1 MEEQREL
8 ETHKIQRKMR
18 KVSKIRMFGMMMVAG
33 LMMASCGNQT
43 QETTENQQQWEEQK
57 QAPESQIEQAQQP
70 QVKRVAYVPA
80 ANTPDFVNA
89 AERSVDAVVHI
100 MTKVVRQSNTY
111 DDFFGALLGQI
122 YGYPGQTRSNTM
134 VAYGS
139 GVVLTPD
146 GYIVTNNHVVEG
158 ADEVEVTF
166 NNKVKKTATIIG
178 TDPTTDLALI
188 KVEADDLDYLS
199 FGDSDQVRIGE
210 WVLAV
215 GNPFNLTSTVTAGI
229 VSAKARNLSILGEGT
244 SVESFIQTDAA
255 VNPGNSG
262 GALVNTRGEL
272 VGINAAIASHTGSYE
287 GYSFAIPSN
296 IVRKVVDDLLLYGT
310 AQRGYLG
317 VQIAELTQEL
327 AEKEGLE
334 NIEGV
339 YVAEVTEGGAAKLA
353 GMKAGDVI
361 TTINGKKVNSTTQ
374 LKEAVG
380 QYRPGDKLDVE
391 VNRKGTHHH
400 YELTLLN
407 EAGNVNLVKSGDSFY
422 NSEFGLMLQPI
433 NQNDMSRLNINNG
446 LKIVEIRQG
455 RFMNSGV
462 PVDFVIT
469 KVNGYAVN
477 SKSDLESALKS
488 GRSRRTSIEGVFP
501 NGMIGSFYY

>member
-1 MEEQREL
+1 
-8 ETHKIQRKMR
+8 MR
-18 KVSKIRMFGMMMVAG
+18 KLSMTWMLAG
-33 LMMASCGNQT
+33 LLMAVSCGHST
-43 QETTENQQQWEEQK
+43 QQNETTQTEQE
-57 QAPESQIEQAQQP
+57 PVSQIEQVQQP
-70 QVKRVAYVPA
+70 TVQRA
-80 ANTPDFVNA
+80 AFLPTQNTPDFVDA
-89 AERSVDAVVHI
+89 AENSVNAVVHI

-111 DDFFGALLGQI
+111 NDFFGALLGQL
-122 YGYPGQTRSNTM
+122 YGYPGQTRNNTM

-166 NNKVKKTATIIG
+166 NNKVKRTAIVVG

-188 KVEADDLDYLS
+188 KVEASDLDYLV

-215 GNPFNLTSTVTAGI
+215 GNPFKLTSTVTAGI

-262 GALVNTRGEL
+262 GALVNTKGEL

-310 AQRGYLG
+310 TQRGYLG

-334 NIEGV
+334 NIDGV
-339 YVAEVTEGGAAKLA
+339 YVAGVTDGGAAKHA
-353 GMKAGDVI
+353 GLKAGDVI
-361 TTINGKKVNSTTQ
+361 TTINGKAVNSTTQ
-374 LKEAVG
+374 LRESVG
-380 QYRPGDKLDVE
+380 QYRPGDKIDVE
-391 VNRKGTHHH
+391 VNRHGRHHH

-407 EAGNVNLVKSGDSFY
+407 EAGNVDVVRNGDSFY
-422 NSEFGLMLQPI
+422 NAEFGLMLQPV
-433 NQNDMSRLNINNG
+433 NQNEKSRLNIKNG

-462 PVDFVIT
+462 PVEFVIT
-469 KVNGYAVN
+469 KVNGTAVSN
-477 SKSDLESALKS
+477 KADLENALKNN
-488 GRSRRTSIEGVFP
+488 RSRRTTIEGVYP
-501 NGMIGSFYY
+501 NGMMGSFFY

>member
-1 MEEQREL
+1 
-8 ETHKIQRKMR
+8 MR
-18 KVSKIRMFGMMMVAG
+18 KVSLMLMLAG
-33 LMMASCGNQT
+33 LLMATSCDALINKAKENENQT
-43 QETTENQQQWEEQK
+43 EQEQLRSEATSQVEQVQPRVQRTAFVPTE
-57 QAPESQIEQAQQP
+57 
-70 QVKRVAYVPA
+70 
-80 ANTPDFVNA
+80 NTPDFVDA
-89 AERSVDAVVHI
+89 AENSVDAVVHI
-100 MTKVVRQSNTY
+100 MTKVVKQSNTY
-111 DDFFGALLGQI
+111 EDFFGALLGQL
-122 YGYPGQTRSNTM
+122 YGYPGQTRNNTM

-188 KVEADDLDYLS
+188 KVEASDLPFLT
-199 FGDSDQVRIGE
+199 FGDSDNVRIGE

-262 GALVNTRGEL
+262 GALVNTKGEL
-272 VGINAAIASHTGSYE
+272 IGINAAIASHTGSYE

-339 YVAEVTEGGAAKLA
+339 YVGEVTEGGAAKLA
-353 GMKAGDVI
+353 GLKDGDVI
-361 TTINGKKVNSTTQ
+361 TAINGKKVNSTTQ
-374 LKEAVG
+374 LKENIG
-380 QYRPGDKLDVE
+380 QYRPGDKVDVE
-391 VNRKGTHHH
+391 VNRQGHHHH

-407 EAGNVNLVKSGDSFY
+407 EAGNVNLVKNGEAFY
-422 NSEFGLMLQPI
+422 NSEFGLMLQPV
-433 NQNDMSRLNINNG
+433 NQNEMSRLNIKNG

-477 SKSDLESALKS
+477 NKSELENALKNT
-488 GRSRRTSIEGVFP
+488 RSRRTTIEGVFP
-501 NGMIGSFYY
+501 NGMTGSFYY

>member
-1 MEEQREL
+1 ML
-8 ETHKIQRKMR
+8 
-18 KVSKIRMFGMMMVAG
+18 AG
-33 LMMASCGNQT
+33 LLMATSCDALINKAKENENQT
-43 QETTENQQQWEEQK
+43 EQEQLQSEATSQVEQVQPRVQRTAFVPTE
-57 QAPESQIEQAQQP
+57 
-70 QVKRVAYVPA
+70 
-80 ANTPDFVNA
+80 NTPDFVDA
-89 AERSVDAVVHI
+89 AENSVDAVVHI
-100 MTKVVRQSNTY
+100 MTKVVKQSNTY
-111 DDFFGALLGQI
+111 EDFFGALLGQL
-122 YGYPGQTRSNTM
+122 YGYPGQTRNNTM

-166 NNKVKKTATIIG
+166 NNKVKKTASIIG

-188 KVEADDLDYLS
+188 KVEASDLPFLT
-199 FGDSDQVRIGE
+199 FGDSDNVRIGE

-262 GALVNTRGEL
+262 GALVNTKGEL
-272 VGINAAIASHTGSYE
+272 IGINAAIASHTGSYE

-339 YVAEVTEGGAAKLA
+339 YVGEVTEGGAAKLA
-353 GMKAGDVI
+353 GLKDGDVI
-361 TTINGKKVNSTTQ
+361 TAINGKKVNSTTQ
-374 LKEAVG
+374 LKENIG
-380 QYRPGDKLDVE
+380 QYRPGDKVDVE
-391 VNRKGTHHH
+391 VNRQGHHHH

-407 EAGNVNLVKSGDSFY
+407 EAGNVNLVKNGEAFY
-422 NSEFGLMLQPI
+422 NSEFGLMLQPV
-433 NQNDMSRLNINNG
+433 NQNEMSRLNIKNG

-477 SKSDLESALKS
+477 NKSELENALKNT
-488 GRSRRTSIEGVFP
+488 RSRRTTIEGVFP
-501 NGMIGSFYY
+501 NGMTGSFYY

>member
-1 MEEQREL
+1 M
-8 ETHKIQRKMR
+8 K
-18 KVSKIRMFGMMMVAG
+18 KVSLI
-33 LMMASCGNQT
+33 LMLAAMLMATSCGNLIQKK
-43 QETTENQQQWEEQK
+43 EAKEAKEAENLTEVE
-57 QAPESQIEQAQQP
+57 QQP
-70 QVKRVAYVPA
+70 VTEVEQVQQPKVQRA
-80 ANTPDFVNA
+80 AFIPTENTPDFVDA
-89 AERSVDAVVHI
+89 AEHSVDAVVHI
-100 MTKVVRQSNTY
+100 MTKVVKQSNTY
-111 DDFFGALLGQI
+111 EDFFGALLGQL
-122 YGYPGQTRSNTM
+122 YGYPGQSRSNTM

-188 KVEADDLDYLS
+188 KVDATDLHYLT
-199 FGDSDQVRIGE
+199 FGDSDNVRIGE

-215 GNPFNLTSTVTAGI
+215 GNPFKLTSTVTAGI

-262 GALVNTRGEL
+262 GALVNTKGEL

-296 IVRKVVDDLLLYGT
+296 IVRKVVDDLLLYGET
-310 AQRGYLG
+310 QRGYLG

-327 AEKEGLE
+327 ADKEGLE

-339 YVAEVTEGGAAKLA
+339 YVAEVTDGGAAKLA
-353 GMKAGDVI
+353 GLKSGDVI
-361 TTINGKKVNSTTQ
+361 TSINGKKVNSTTQ
-374 LKEAVG
+374 LKESVG
-380 QYRPGDKLDVE
+380 QYRPGDKIDVE
-391 VNRKGTHHH
+391 VNRGGHHHH
-400 YELTLLN
+400 YDLTLLN
-407 EAGNVNLVKSGDSFY
+407 EAGNVDVVKKGDSFY
-422 NSEFGLMLQPI
+422 NSEFGLMLQPVD
-433 NQNDMSRLNINNG
+433 QNDMSRLNIRNG

-469 KVNGYAVN
+469 KVNGVAVN
-477 SKSDLESALKS
+477 DKSDLENALKNK
-488 GRSRRTSIEGVFP
+488 RSRRTTIEGVYP
-501 NGMIGSFYY
+501 NGMNATFYY

>member
-1 MEEQREL
+1 
-8 ETHKIQRKMR
+8 
-18 KVSKIRMFGMMMVAG
+18 
-33 LMMASCGNQT
+33 
-43 QETTENQQQWEEQK
+43 
-57 QAPESQIEQAQQP
+57 
-70 QVKRVAYVPA
+70 
-80 ANTPDFVNA
+80 
-89 AERSVDAVVHI
+89 
-100 MTKVVRQSNTY
+100 
-111 DDFFGALLGQI
+111 
-122 YGYPGQTRSNTM
+122 
-134 VAYGS
+134 
-139 GVVLTPD
+139 
-146 GYIVTNNHVVEG
+146 VVEG

-188 KVEADDLDYLS
+188 KVDASDLQYLT
-199 FGDSDQVRIGE
+199 FGDSDNVRIGE

-244 SVESFIQTDAA
+244 EVESFIQTDAA

-262 GALVNTRGEL
+262 GALVNTKGEL

-296 IVRKVVDDLLLYGT
+296 IVRKVVDDLLLYGET
-310 AQRGYLG
+310 QRGYLG
-317 VQIAELTQEL
+317 IRYAELTEEL

-339 YVAEVTEGGAAKLA
+339 YVADVIDGGAAKLA
-353 GMKAGDVI
+353 GMRNGDVI
-361 TTINGKKVNSTTQ
+361 TAINGKKVNTGTQ
-374 LKEAVG
+374 MIESIR

-391 VNRKGTHHH
+391 VNRGGSHQH

-407 EAGNVNLVKSGDSFY
+407 EAGNVDVVKKGDSFY

-433 NQNDMSRLNINNG
+433 NQNDMSRLGIRNG

-469 KVNGYAVN
+469 KVNGFDVN
-477 SKSDLESALKS
+477 SKTELENALKNK
-488 GRSRRTSIEGVFP
+488 RSRRTTIEGVYP
-501 NGMIGSFYY
+501 NGMMGTFYY

>member
-1 MEEQREL
+1 ML
-8 ETHKIQRKMR
+8 
-18 KVSKIRMFGMMMVAG
+18 AG
-33 LMMASCGNQT
+33 LLMATSCDALINKAKENENQT
-43 QETTENQQQWEEQK
+43 EQEQLQSEATSQVEQVQPHVQRTAFVPTE
-57 QAPESQIEQAQQP
+57 
-70 QVKRVAYVPA
+70 
-80 ANTPDFVNA
+80 NTPDFVDA
-89 AERSVDAVVHI
+89 AENSVDAVVHI
-100 MTKVVRQSNTY
+100 MTKVVKQSNTY
-111 DDFFGALLGQI
+111 EDFFGALLGQL
-122 YGYPGQTRSNTM
+122 YGYPGQTRNNTM

-166 NNKVKKTATIIG
+166 NNKVKKTASIIG

-188 KVEADDLDYLS
+188 KVEASDLPFLT
-199 FGDSDQVRIGE
+199 FGDSDNVRIGE

-262 GALVNTRGEL
+262 GALVNTKGEL
-272 VGINAAIASHTGSYE
+272 IGINAAIASHTGSYE

-339 YVAEVTEGGAAKLA
+339 YVGEVTEGGAAKLA
-353 GMKAGDVI
+353 GLKDGDVI
-361 TTINGKKVNSTTQ
+361 TAINGKKVNSTTQ
-374 LKEAVG
+374 LKENIG
-380 QYRPGDKLDVE
+380 QYRPGDKVDVE
-391 VNRKGTHHH
+391 VNRQGHHHH

-407 EAGNVNLVKSGDSFY
+407 EAGNVNLVKNGEAFY
-422 NSEFGLMLQPI
+422 NSEFGLMLQPV
-433 NQNDMSRLNINNG
+433 NQNEMSRLNIKNG

-455 RFMNSGV
+455 RFMGSGV

-469 KVNGYAVN
+469 KVNGYAVG
-477 SKSDLESALKS
+477 SQTDLENALKS
-488 GRSRRTSIEGVFP
+488 NRNRRTTIEGIYP
-501 NGMIGSFYY
+501 NGMMGSFFY

>member
-1 MEEQREL
+1 MTWML
-8 ETHKIQRKMR
+8 
-18 KVSKIRMFGMMMVAG
+18 AG
-33 LMMASCGNQT
+33 LLMAASCGNSTQQKEQT
-43 QETTENQQQWEEQK
+43 PTEQEPVSQVEQV
-57 QAPESQIEQAQQP
+57 QQP
-70 QVKRVAYVPA
+70 TVQRVAFLPTES
-80 ANTPDFVNA
+80 TPDFVDA
-89 AERSVDAVVHI
+89 AENSVNAVVHI
-100 MTKVVRQSNTY
+100 MTKVVRQSTTY
-111 DDFFGALLGQI
+111 NDFFGALLGQL
-122 YGYPGQTRSNTM
+122 YGYPGQTRNNTM

-146 GYIVTNNHVVEG
+146 GYIVTNNHVVDG

-166 NNKVKKTATIIG
+166 NNKVKRTATIIG

-188 KVEADDLDYLS
+188 KVDASDLEYLTFGNSDD
-199 FGDSDQVRIGE
+199 VRIGE

-262 GALVNTRGEL
+262 GALVNTKGEL

-327 AEKEGLE
+327 AQKEGLE

-339 YVAEVTEGGAAKLA
+339 YVAEITNGGAAELA
-353 GMKAGDVI
+353 GLKAGDVI
-361 TTINGKKVNSTTQ
+361 TTINGKAVNSTTQ
-374 LKEAVG
+374 LRESVG
-380 QYRPGDKLDVE
+380 QYRPGDKVDVE
-391 VNRKGTHHH
+391 VNRNGKHQH
-400 YELTLLN
+400 YNLTLLN
-407 EAGNVNLVKSGDSFY
+407 EAGNVNVVKKGESFF
-422 NSEFGLMLQPI
+422 NSELGLMLQPV
-433 NQNDMSRLNINNG
+433 NQNDMSRLGVENG
-446 LKIVEIRQG
+446 LKIVQIRQG

-477 SKSDLESALKS
+477 DKNGLESALQNK
-488 GRSRRTSIEGVFP
+488 RSRRTTIEGVYP
-501 NGMIGSFYY
+501 NGMMGSFFY

>member
-1 MEEQREL
+1 
-8 ETHKIQRKMR
+8 MR
-18 KVSKIRMFGMMMVAG
+18 KVS
-33 LMMASCGNQT
+33 LMLMLAAMLTAKSCGNLT
-43 QETTENQQQWEEQK
+43 QQKNQEQPENQQEEQ
-57 QAPESQIEQAQQP
+57 PVSQVEQAQQP
-70 QVKRVAYVPA
+70 QVQRTAFLPSR
-80 ANTPDFVNA
+80 NTPDFVDA
-89 AERSVDAVVHI
+89 AENSVNAVVHI

-111 DDFFGALLGQI
+111 DDFFGALLGQL
-122 YGYPGQTRSNTM
+122 YGYPGQTRNNTQ

-166 NNKVKKTATIIG
+166 NNKVKKIATIIG

-188 KVEADDLDYLS
+188 KVEASDLDYLI
-199 FGDSDQVRIGE
+199 FGDSDNVRIGE

-229 VSAKARNLSILGEGT
+229 VSAKARDLSILGEGT

-262 GALVNTRGEL
+262 GALVNTKGEL

-296 IVRKVVDDLLLYGT
+296 IVRKVVDDLLLYGQT
-310 AQRGYLG
+310 QRGYLG
-317 VQIAELTQEL
+317 VQIAELTSDL
-327 AEKEGLE
+327 AEKLGLDDV
-334 NIEGV
+334 EGV
-339 YVAEVTEGGAAKLA
+339 YVAEVTDGGAAKMA
-353 GMKAGDVI
+353 GMKDGDVI
-361 TTINGKKVNSTTQ
+361 THIGEKKVNTKTQ
-374 LKEAVG
+374 LTEAVR
-380 QYRPGDKLDVE
+380 QYRPGDQVDVE
-391 VNRKGTHHH
+391 VNRHGSHHT
-400 YELTLLN
+400 YTLTLLN
-407 EAGNVNLVKSGDSFY
+407 EAGNVNVMKKGDNFY
-422 NSEFGLMLQPI
+422 NAEFGLMLRPI
-433 NQNDMSRLNINNG
+433 DQNDMNRLNIRNG
-446 LKIVEIRQG
+446 LKIVEIREG

-477 SKSDLESALKS
+477 DKTELENALKS
-488 GRSRRTSIEGVFP
+488 SRNRRTTIEGVYP
-501 NGMIGSFYY
+501 NGMMGSFYY

>member
-1 MEEQREL
+1 
-8 ETHKIQRKMR
+8 MR
-18 KVSKIRMFGMMMVAG
+18 KVSLMMMLAG
-33 LMMASCGNQT
+33 LLMASSCGNET
-43 QETTENQQQWEEQK
+43 QKTNEEANLTEQQQPVSQVEQV
-57 QAPESQIEQAQQP
+57 QQP
-70 QVKRVAYVPA
+70 QVQRVAFLPA
-80 ANTPDFVNA
+80 QGTPDFVDA

-111 DDFFGALLGQI
+111 DDFFGALLGQL
-122 YGYPGQTRSNTM
+122 YGYPGQTLNNTM

-188 KVEADDLDYLS
+188 KVEASDLHFLT
-199 FGDSDQVRIGE
+199 FGDSDNVRIGE

-262 GALVNTRGEL
+262 GALVNTKGEL

-296 IVRKVVDDLLLYGT
+296 IVRKVVDDLLLYGET
-310 AQRGYLG
+310 QRGYLG
-317 VQIAELTQEL
+317 IYPAELTQEL

-339 YVAEVTEGGAAKLA
+339 YVADVTEGGAAKLA
-353 GMKAGDVI
+353 GLQKGDVI
-361 TTINGKKVNSTTQ
+361 TSLNDKKVNTVTQ
-374 LKEAVG
+374 LMETVR
-380 QYRPGDKLDVE
+380 QYRPGDKIEVG
-391 VNRKGTHHH
+391 VNRKGHHHH
-400 YELTLLN
+400 YNLTLLN
-407 EAGNVNLVKSGDSFY
+407 EAGNVNVVKKGDSFY

-433 NQNDMSRLNINNG
+433 GQNDMNRLNIRNG

-477 SKSDLESALKS
+477 SKTDLENALKS
-488 GRSRRTSIEGVFP
+488 SRSRRTTIEGVYP
-501 NGMIGSFYY
+501 NGMMGSFYY

>member
-1 MEEQREL
+1 
-8 ETHKIQRKMR
+8 MR
-18 KVSKIRMFGMMMVAG
+18 KVSMMLMLAG
-33 LMMASCGNQT
+33 LLMAASCGNQT
-43 QETTENQQQWEEQK
+43 PNTDENATQNEQQQ
-57 QAPESQIEQAQQP
+57 PVSQIEQVQQAP
-70 QVKRVAYVPA
+70 VQRVAFVPA
-80 ANTPDFVNA
+80 ESTPDFVNA

-111 DDFFGALLGQI
+111 EDFFGALLGQI
-122 YGYPGQTRSNTM
+122 YGYPGQTRNNTM

-188 KVEADDLDYLS
+188 KVDASDLEYLT
-199 FGDSDQVRIGE
+199 FGDSDNVRIGE

-244 SVESFIQTDAA
+244 EVESFIQTDAA

-262 GALVNTRGEL
+262 GALVNTKGEL

-296 IVRKVVDDLLLYGT
+296 IVRKVVDDLLLYGET
-310 AQRGYLG
+310 QRGYLG
-317 VQIAELTQEL
+317 IRYAELTEEL

-353 GMKAGDVI
+353 GLKNGDVI
-361 TTINGKKVNSTTQ
+361 TAINGKKVNTGTQ
-374 LKEAVG
+374 MIESIR

-391 VNRKGTHHH
+391 VNRGGHHQH

-407 EAGNVNLVKSGDSFY
+407 EAGNVDVVKKGDSFY

-433 NQNDMSRLNINNG
+433 SQNDMSRLGIKNG

-469 KVNGYAVN
+469 KVNGYDVN
-477 SKSDLESALKS
+477 SKTELDNALKS
-488 GRSRRTSIEGVFP
+488 KRSRRTTIEGVYP
-501 NGMIGSFYY
+501 NGMMGTFYY

>member
-1 MEEQREL
+1 
-8 ETHKIQRKMR
+8 MR
-18 KVSKIRMFGMMMVAG
+18 KVSLILMLAG
-33 LMMASCGNQT
+33 LMMAASCGNQDSKT
-43 QETTENQQQWEEQK
+43 KENENQAEQK
-57 QAPESQIEQAQQP
+57 KQEPVSEIEQVQQP
-70 QVKRVAYVPA
+70 QVQRVAFVPA
-80 ANTPDFVNA
+80 EGTPDFVDA
-89 AERSVDAVVHI
+89 AENSVDAVVHI

-111 DDFFGALLGQI
+111 DDFFGAFLGQI

-166 NNKVKKTATIIG
+166 NNKVKKAATIVG

-188 KVEADDLDYLS
+188 KVDGSDLHFLT
-199 FGDSDQVRIGE
+199 FGDSDNVRIGE

-262 GALVNTRGEL
+262 GALVNTKGEL
-272 VGINAAIASHTGSYE
+272 IGINAAIASHTGAYE

-296 IVRKVVDDLLLYGT
+296 IVRKVVDDLLLYGET
-310 AQRGYLG
+310 QRGYLG
-317 VQIAELTQEL
+317 ISYAELTAEL

-334 NIEGV
+334 DIEGV
-339 YVAEVTEGGAAKLA
+339 YVAEVSEEGAAKLA
-353 GMKAGDVI
+353 GMKAGDII
-361 TTINGKKVNSTTQ
+361 TAINGKKVNTGTQ
-374 LKEAVG
+374 LIENIR
-380 QYRPGDKLDVE
+380 QYRPGDKVDVE
-391 VNRKGTHHH
+391 VNRNGTHHH
-400 YELTLLN
+400 FDVTLLN
-407 EAGNVNLVKSGDSFY
+407 EAGNVDVVKKGEVFF
-422 NSEFGLMLQPI
+422 NSTFGLMLQPV
-433 NQNDMSRLNINNG
+433 NQNDMSRLNIKNG

-462 PVDFVIT
+462 PVNFVIT

-477 SKSDLESALKS
+477 SKTDLENALNNS
-488 GRSRRTSIEGVFP
+488 RSRTTTIEGVYP
-501 NGMIGSFYY
+501 NGMMGSFYYN

>member
-1 MEEQREL
+1 
-8 ETHKIQRKMR
+8 
-18 KVSKIRMFGMMMVAG
+18 MMLMLVG
-33 LMMASCGNQT
+33 LLMATSCGNQT
-43 QETTENQQQWEEQK
+43 QKSNEENNPTEQQEPVSQVEQVQ
-57 QAPESQIEQAQQP
+57 QARVQRTAFLPAES
-70 QVKRVAYVPA
+70 
-80 ANTPDFVNA
+80 TPDFVDA

-111 DDFFGALLGQI
+111 EDFFGALLGQI
-122 YGYPGQTRSNTM
+122 YGYPGQTRNNTM

-166 NNKVKKTATIIG
+166 NNKVKKTASIIG

-188 KVEADDLDYLS
+188 KVDATDLEYLT
-199 FGDSDQVRIGE
+199 FGDSDNVRIGE

-262 GALVNTRGEL
+262 GALVNTKGEL

-327 AEKEGLE
+327 ADKEGLE

-339 YVAEVTEGGAAKLA
+339 YVADVNEGGAAKLA
-353 GMKAGDVI
+353 GMKSGDVI
-361 TTINGKKVNSTTQ
+361 TAINGKKVNSTTQ
-374 LKEAVG
+374 LKESVG
-380 QYRPGDKLDVE
+380 QYRPGDKIDVE
-391 VNRKGTHHH
+391 VNRNGHHH
-400 YELTLLN
+400 HHELTLLN
-407 EAGNVNLVKSGDSFY
+407 EAGNIDVVKKGDSFY

-433 NQNDMSRLNINNG
+433 NQNDMNRLNISSG

-455 RFMNSGV
+455 RFKNSGI

-469 KVNGYAVN
+469 KVNGIAVN
-477 SKSDLESALKS
+477 DKTDLENAQKNR
-488 GRSRRTSIEGVFP
+488 RSRRTTIEGVYP
-501 NGMIGSFYY
+501 NGMNATFYYNN

>member
-1 MEEQREL
+1 
-8 ETHKIQRKMR
+8 MR
-18 KVSKIRMFGMMMVAG
+18 KVSLMLMLAAMLVATSCEGMLNKAKNET
-33 LMMASCGNQT
+33 MA
-43 QETTENQQQWEEQK
+43 EQQQLQEETV
-57 QAPESQIEQAQQP
+57 SQVEQVQP
-70 QVKRVAYVPA
+70 RVQRTAFVPTE
-80 ANTPDFVNA
+80 NTPDFVDA
-89 AERSVDAVVHI
+89 AENSVDAVVHI
-100 MTKVVRQSNTY
+100 MTKVVKQSNTY
-111 DDFFGALLGQI
+111 EDFFGALLGQL
-122 YGYPGQTRSNTM
+122 YGYPGQTRNNTM

-188 KVEADDLDYLS
+188 KVEASDLPFLT
-199 FGDSDQVRIGE
+199 FGDSDNVRIGE

-262 GALVNTRGEL
+262 GALVNTKGEL

-327 AEKEGLE
+327 AQKEGLE

-339 YVAEVTEGGAAKLA
+339 YVGEVTEGGAAKLA
-353 GMKAGDVI
+353 GMQNGDVI
-361 TTINGKKVNSTTQ
+361 TAINGKKVNSTTQ
-374 LKEAVG
+374 LKENIG
-380 QYRPGDKLDVE
+380 QYRPGDKVDVE
-391 VNRKGTHHH
+391 VNRNGRHHH

-407 EAGNVNLVKSGDSFY
+407 EAGNVNIVKNGDAFY

-433 NQNDMSRLNINNG
+433 NQNEMSRLNIKNG

-477 SKSDLESALKS
+477 NKSELENALKNT
-488 GRSRRTSIEGVFP
+488 RSRRTTIEGVFP
-501 NGMIGSFYY
+501 NGMTGSFYY

>member
-1 MEEQREL
+1 
-8 ETHKIQRKMR
+8 MR
-18 KVSKIRMFGMMMVAG
+18 KVSLMLMLAG
-33 LMMASCGNQT
+33 LLMATSCDALINKAKENENQT
-43 QETTENQQQWEEQK
+43 EQEQLQSEATSQVEQVQPHVQRTAFVPTE
-57 QAPESQIEQAQQP
+57 
-70 QVKRVAYVPA
+70 
-80 ANTPDFVNA
+80 NTPDFVDA
-89 AERSVDAVVHI
+89 AENSVDAVVHI
-100 MTKVVRQSNTY
+100 MTKVVKQSNTY
-111 DDFFGALLGQI
+111 EDFFGALLGQL
-122 YGYPGQTRSNTM
+122 YGYPGQTRNNTM

-166 NNKVKKTATIIG
+166 NNKVKKTASIIG

-188 KVEADDLDYLS
+188 KVEASDLPFLT
-199 FGDSDQVRIGE
+199 FGDSDNVRIGE

-262 GALVNTRGEL
+262 GALVNTKGEL
-272 VGINAAIASHTGSYE
+272 IGINAAIASHTGSYE

-327 AEKEGLE
+327 AQKEGLE

-339 YVAEVTEGGAAKLA
+339 YVGEVTEGGAAKMA
-353 GMKAGDVI
+353 GLKDGDVI
-361 TTINGKKVNSTTQ
+361 TAINGKKVNSTTQ
-374 LKEAVG
+374 LKENIG
-380 QYRPGDKLDVE
+380 QYRPGDKVDVE
-391 VNRKGTHHH
+391 VNRQGHHHH

-407 EAGNVNLVKSGDSFY
+407 EAGNVNLVKNGEAFY
-422 NSEFGLMLQPI
+422 NSEFGLMLQPV
-433 NQNDMSRLNINNG
+433 NQNEMSRLNIKNG

-477 SKSDLESALKS
+477 NKSELENALKNT
-488 GRSRRTSIEGVFP
+488 RSRRTTIEGVFP
-501 NGMIGSFYY
+501 NGMTGSFYY

>member
-1 MEEQREL
+1 
-8 ETHKIQRKMR
+8 MR
-18 KVSKIRMFGMMMVAG
+18 KVSMTLMLAG
-33 LMMASCGNQT
+33 LLMAASCANSSQNAENSENKNEM
-43 QETTENQQQWEEQK
+43 QEPATE
-57 QAPESQIEQAQQP
+57 IEQAQQSKV
-70 QVKRVAYVPA
+70 QRVAFVPTES
-80 ANTPDFVNA
+80 TPDFVDA

-100 MTKVVRQSNTY
+100 MTKVVRQSTTY
-111 DDFFGALLGQI
+111 NDFFGALLGQL
-122 YGYPGQTRSNTM
+122 YGYPGQTRNNTM

-188 KVEADDLDYLS
+188 KVDATDLEYLT
-199 FGDSDQVRIGE
+199 FGDSDNVRIGE

-262 GALVNTRGEL
+262 GALVNTKGEL

-296 IVRKVVDDLLLYGT
+296 IVRKVVDDLLLYGET
-310 AQRGYLG
+310 QRGYLG
-317 VQIAELTQEL
+317 IYPAELTQEI

-339 YVAEVTEGGAAKLA
+339 YVAEVTEGGAAKVA
-353 GMKAGDVI
+353 GVQKGDVV
-361 TTINGKKVNSTTQ
+361 TSINGKKVNTVTQ
-374 LKEAVG
+374 LMETVR
-380 QYRPGDKLDVE
+380 QYRPGDNVNLE
-391 VNRKGTHHH
+391 VNRNGRHHN

-407 EAGNVNLVKSGDSFY
+407 EAGNVDVVKKGDSFY

-433 NQNDMSRLNINNG
+433 SQNDMSRLNVKAG

-477 SKSDLESALKS
+477 NKTDLENALKNS
-488 GRSRRTSIEGVFP
+488 RSRRTTIEGVYP
-501 NGMIGSFYY
+501 NGMMGTFFY

>member
-1 MEEQREL
+1 
-8 ETHKIQRKMR
+8 MR
-18 KVSKIRMFGMMMVAG
+18 KVSMIVMLAGM
-33 LMMASCGNQT
+33 LMATSCGNKT
-43 QETTENQQQWEEQK
+43 QKTNDESNATAQEQ
-57 QAPESQIEQAQQP
+57 PVSQIEQVQQP
-70 QVKRVAYVPA
+70 TVQRAAFLPA
-80 ANTPDFVNA
+80 RNTPDFVDA
-89 AERSVDAVVHI
+89 AESSVNAVVHI
-100 MTKVVRQSNTY
+100 MTKVVRQSTTY
-111 DDFFGALLGQI
+111 NDFFGALLGQL
-122 YGYPGQTRSNTM
+122 YGYPGQTRNNTM

-146 GYIVTNNHVVEG
+146 GYIVTNNHVVDG

-166 NNKVKKTATIIG
+166 NNKVKRTAKIIG

-188 KVEADDLDYLS
+188 KVEASDLDYLV

-262 GALVNTRGEL
+262 GALVNTKGEL

-339 YVAEVTEGGAAKLA
+339 YVADVTEGGAAKLA
-353 GMKAGDVI
+353 GLKSGDVI
-361 TTINGKKVNSTTQ
+361 TTINGKAVNSTTQ
-374 LKEAVG
+374 LRESVG
-380 QYRPGDKLDVE
+380 QYRPGDKVDVE
-391 VNRKGTHHH
+391 VNRNGRHQH

-407 EAGNVNLVKSGDSFY
+407 EAGNVNVVRSSDSFY
-422 NSEFGLMLQPI
+422 NAEFGLMLQSV
-433 NQNDMSRLNINNG
+433 NQDEMSRLNITNG
-446 LKIVEIRQG
+446 LKIVEIREG

-469 KVNGYAVN
+469 KVNGYSVN
-477 SKSDLESALKS
+477 NKTELESALQNR
-488 GRSRRTSIEGVFP
+488 RSRRTTIEGVYP
-501 NGMIGSFYY
+501 NGMMGSFFY

>member
-1 MEEQREL
+1 
-8 ETHKIQRKMR
+8 MR
-18 KVSKIRMFGMMMVAG
+18 KVSMT
-33 LMMASCGNQT
+33 LMLAALLMAASCANQSQNANDSENQT
-43 QETTENQQQWEEQK
+43 EQQPVSQVEQV
-57 QAPESQIEQAQQP
+57 QQP
-70 QVKRVAYVPA
+70 QVQRAAFMPA
-80 ANTPDFVNA
+80 QGTPDFVDA

-111 DDFFGALLGQI
+111 EDFFGALLGQI
-122 YGYPGQTRSNTM
+122 YGYPGQTRNNTM

-188 KVEADDLDYLS
+188 KVDASDLEYLT
-199 FGDSDQVRIGE
+199 FGDSDNVRIGE

-244 SVESFIQTDAA
+244 EVESFIQTDAA

-262 GALVNTRGEL
+262 GALVNTKGEL

-296 IVRKVVDDLLLYGT
+296 IVRKVVDDLLLYGET
-310 AQRGYLG
+310 QRGYLG
-317 VQIAELTQEL
+317 IRYAELTEEL

-353 GMKAGDVI
+353 GLRNGDVI
-361 TTINGKKVNSTTQ
+361 TAINGKKVNTGTQ
-374 LKEAVG
+374 MIESIR

-391 VNRKGTHHH
+391 VNRGGHHQH

-407 EAGNVNLVKSGDSFY
+407 EAGNVDVVKKGDSFY

-433 NQNDMSRLNINNG
+433 SQNDMSRLGIKNG

-469 KVNGYAVN
+469 KVNGYDVN
-477 SKSDLESALKS
+477 SKTELDNALKS
-488 GRSRRTSIEGVFP
+488 KRSRRTTIEGVYP
-501 NGMIGSFYY
+501 NGMMGTFYY

>member
-1 MEEQREL
+1 
-8 ETHKIQRKMR
+8 MR
-18 KVSKIRMFGMMMVAG
+18 KVSMMLMLAG
-33 LMMASCGNQT
+33 LLMAASCGNQT
-43 QETTENQQQWEEQK
+43 PNTDENATQNEQQQ
-57 QAPESQIEQAQQP
+57 PVSQIEQVQQAP
-70 QVKRVAYVPA
+70 VQRVAFVPA
-80 ANTPDFVNA
+80 ESTPDFVNA

-111 DDFFGALLGQI
+111 EDFFGALLGQI
-122 YGYPGQTRSNTM
+122 YGYPGQTRNNTM

-188 KVEADDLDYLS
+188 KVDASDLEYLT
-199 FGDSDQVRIGE
+199 FGDSDNVRIGE

-244 SVESFIQTDAA
+244 EVESFIQTDAA

-262 GALVNTRGEL
+262 GALVNTKGEL

-296 IVRKVVDDLLLYGT
+296 IVRKVVDDLLLYGET
-310 AQRGYLG
+310 QRGYLG
-317 VQIAELTQEL
+317 IRYAELTEEL

-353 GMKAGDVI
+353 GLRNGDVI
-361 TTINGKKVNSTTQ
+361 TAINGKKVNTGTQ
-374 LKEAVG
+374 MIESIR

-391 VNRKGTHHH
+391 VNRGGHHQH

-407 EAGNVNLVKSGDSFY
+407 EAGNVDVVKKGDSFY

-433 NQNDMSRLNINNG
+433 SQNDMSRLGIKNG

-469 KVNGYAVN
+469 KVNGYDVN
-477 SKSDLESALKS
+477 SKTELDNALKS
-488 GRSRRTSIEGVFP
+488 KRSRRTTIEGVYP
-501 NGMIGSFYY
+501 NGMMGTFYY

>member
-1 MEEQREL
+1 MTL
-8 ETHKIQRKMR
+8 ML
-18 KVSKIRMFGMMMVAG
+18 AG
-33 LMMASCGNQT
+33 LLMAASCANSSQNAENSENKNEM
-43 QETTENQQQWEEQK
+43 QEPATE
-57 QAPESQIEQAQQP
+57 IEQAQQSKV
-70 QVKRVAYVPA
+70 QRVAFVPTES
-80 ANTPDFVNA
+80 TPDFVDA

-100 MTKVVRQSNTY
+100 MTKVVRQSTTY
-111 DDFFGALLGQI
+111 NDFFGALLGQL
-122 YGYPGQTRSNTM
+122 YGYPGQTRNNTM

-188 KVEADDLDYLS
+188 KVDATDLEYLT
-199 FGDSDQVRIGE
+199 FGDSDNVRIGE

-262 GALVNTRGEL
+262 GALVNTKGEL

-296 IVRKVVDDLLLYGT
+296 IVRKVVDDLLLYGET
-310 AQRGYLG
+310 QRGYLG
-317 VQIAELTQEL
+317 IYPAELTQEI

-339 YVAEVTEGGAAKLA
+339 YVAEVTEGGAAKVA
-353 GMKAGDVI
+353 GVQKGDVV
-361 TTINGKKVNSTTQ
+361 TSINGKKVNTVTQ
-374 LKEAVG
+374 LMETVR
-380 QYRPGDKLDVE
+380 QYRPGDNVNLE
-391 VNRKGTHHH
+391 VNRNGRHHN

-407 EAGNVNLVKSGDSFY
+407 EAGNVDVVKKGDSFY

-433 NQNDMSRLNINNG
+433 NQNDMSRLNVKAG

-477 SKSDLESALKS
+477 NKTDLENALKNS
-488 GRSRRTSIEGVFP
+488 RSRRTTIEGVYP
-501 NGMIGSFYY
+501 NGMMGTFFY

>member
-1 MEEQREL
+1 ML
-8 ETHKIQRKMR
+8 ML
-18 KVSKIRMFGMMMVAG
+18 AG
-33 LMMASCGNQT
+33 LLMATSCEELLT
-43 QETTENQQQWEEQK
+43 KAKETENQVEQEQVQEENV
-57 QAPESQIEQAQQP
+57 SQVEQVQP
-70 QVKRVAYVPA
+70 RVQRTAFLPTE
-80 ANTPDFVNA
+80 NTPDFVDA
-89 AERSVDAVVHI
+89 AENSVDAVVHI

-111 DDFFGALLGQI
+111 EDFFGALLGQI
-122 YGYPGQTRSNTM
+122 YGYPGQTRNNTM

-188 KVEADDLDYLS
+188 KVEASDLHFLT
-199 FGDSDQVRIGE
+199 FGDSDNVRIGE

-262 GALVNTRGEL
+262 GALVNTKGEL
-272 VGINAAIASHTGSYE
+272 IGINAAIASHTGSYE

-327 AEKEGLE
+327 ADKEGLE

-353 GMKAGDVI
+353 GMKVGDVI
-361 TTINGKKVNSTTQ
+361 TAINGKKVNSTTQ
-374 LKEAVG
+374 LKENIG
-380 QYRPGDKLDVE
+380 QYRPGDKVDVE
-391 VNRKGTHHH
+391 VNRQGHHHH

-407 EAGNVNLVKSGDSFY
+407 EAGNVNLVKNGEAFY
-422 NSEFGLMLQPI
+422 NSEFGLMLQPV
-433 NQNDMSRLNINNG
+433 NQNEMSRLNIKNG

-462 PVDFVIT
+462 PVDFVVT
-469 KVNGYAVN
+469 KVNGYSVN
-477 SKSDLESALKS
+477 SKSDLENALKS
-488 GRSRRTSIEGVFP
+488 NRSRRTTIEGVFP
-501 NGMIGSFYY
+501 NGMTGSFYY

>member
-1 MEEQREL
+1 
-8 ETHKIQRKMR
+8 MR
-18 KVSKIRMFGMMMVAG
+18 KVSMTLMLAG
-33 LMMASCGNQT
+33 LLMAASCGNQT
-43 QETTENQQQWEEQK
+43 QSNENPTQNEQE
-57 QAPESQIEQAQQP
+57 PVSQVEQVQQP
-70 QVKRVAYVPA
+70 TVQRA
-80 ANTPDFVNA
+80 AFLPTESTPDFVDA
-89 AERSVDAVVHI
+89 AESSVNAVVHI
-100 MTKVVRQSNTY
+100 MTKVVKQSTTY
-111 DDFFGALLGQI
+111 DDFFGALLGQL
-122 YGYPGQTRSNTM
+122 YGYPGQTRNNTM

-146 GYIVTNNHVVEG
+146 GYIVTNNHVVDG

-166 NNKVKKTATIIG
+166 NNKVKRIATIIG

-188 KVEADDLDYLS
+188 KVDANDLDYLV

-262 GALVNTRGEL
+262 GALVNTKGEL
-272 VGINAAIASHTGSYE
+272 IGINAAIASHTGSYE

-317 VQIAELTQEL
+317 VQITELTQEL

-339 YVAEVTEGGAAKLA
+339 YVAEVTDGGAAKMA

-361 TTINGKKVNSTTQ
+361 TAVGGRKVNSTTQ
-374 LKEAVG
+374 LRESVG
-380 QYRPGDKLDVE
+380 QYRPGDQVDVE
-391 VNRKGTHHH
+391 VNRQGSHHQ
-400 YELTLLN
+400 YRLTLLN
-407 EAGNVNLVKSGDSFY
+407 EAGNVDVVKKGESFY
-422 NSEFGLMLQPI
+422 NADLGLMLQPV
-433 NQNDMSRLNINNG
+433 NQNDMSRLGIRNG

-455 RFMNSGV
+455 RFHGSGISEG
-462 PVDFVIT
+462 FVIT
-469 KVNGYAVN
+469 SVNGQAVN
-477 SKSDLESALKS
+477 SKTDLESALKNN
-488 GRSRRTSIEGVFP
+488 RSRRTRMEGVYP
-501 NGMIGSFYY
+501 NGMKVNFEYID

>member
-1 MEEQREL
+1 
-8 ETHKIQRKMR
+8 MR
-18 KVSKIRMFGMMMVAG
+18 KVSLMLMLAG
-33 LMMASCGNQT
+33 LLMATSCDALINKTKENENQT
-43 QETTENQQQWEEQK
+43 EQEQLQSEATSQVEQVQPRVQRTAFVPTE
-57 QAPESQIEQAQQP
+57 
-70 QVKRVAYVPA
+70 
-80 ANTPDFVNA
+80 NTPDFVDA
-89 AERSVDAVVHI
+89 AENSVDAVVHI
-100 MTKVVRQSNTY
+100 MTKVVKQSNTY
-111 DDFFGALLGQI
+111 EDFFGALLGQL
-122 YGYPGQTRSNTM
+122 YGYPGQTRNNTM

-188 KVEADDLDYLS
+188 KVEASDLPFLT
-199 FGDSDQVRIGE
+199 FGDSDNVRIGE

-262 GALVNTRGEL
+262 GALVNTKGEL
-272 VGINAAIASHTGSYE
+272 IGINAAIASHTGSYE

-339 YVAEVTEGGAAKLA
+339 YVGEVTEGGAAKLA
-353 GMKAGDVI
+353 GLKDGDVI
-361 TTINGKKVNSTTQ
+361 TAINGKKVNSTTQ
-374 LKEAVG
+374 LKENIG
-380 QYRPGDKLDVE
+380 QYRPGDKVDVE
-391 VNRKGTHHH
+391 VNRQGHHHH

-407 EAGNVNLVKSGDSFY
+407 EAGNVNLVKSGETFY
-422 NSEFGLMLQPI
+422 NSEFGLMLQPV
-433 NQNDMSRLNINNG
+433 NQNEMSRLNIKNG

-462 PVDFVIT
+462 QVDFVIT
-469 KVNGYAVN
+469 KVNGYSVN
-477 SKSDLESALKS
+477 GKSDLENALKNK
-488 GRSRRTSIEGVFP
+488 RSRRTTIEGVFP
-501 NGMIGSFYY
+501 NGMTGTFYY

>member
-1 MEEQREL
+1 
-8 ETHKIQRKMR
+8 MR
-18 KVSKIRMFGMMMVAG
+18 KVSLMLMLAG
-33 LMMASCGNQT
+33 LLMATSCEELLT
-43 QETTENQQQWEEQK
+43 QARETENQTEQEQLQEENV
-57 QAPESQIEQAQQP
+57 SQVEQVQP
-70 QVKRVAYVPA
+70 RVQRTAFLPTQ
-80 ANTPDFVNA
+80 NTPDFVDA
-89 AERSVDAVVHI
+89 AENSVDAVVHI

-111 DDFFGALLGQI
+111 EDFFGALLGQI
-122 YGYPGQTRSNTM
+122 YGYPEQTRNNTM

-188 KVEADDLDYLS
+188 KVEATDLHFLT
-199 FGDSDQVRIGE
+199 FGDSDNVRIGE

-262 GALVNTRGEL
+262 GALVNTKGEL
-272 VGINAAIASHTGSYE
+272 IGINAAIASHTGSYE

-361 TTINGKKVNSTTQ
+361 TAINGKKVNSTTQ
-374 LKEAVG
+374 LKENIG
-380 QYRPGDKLDVE
+380 QYRPGDKVDVE
-391 VNRKGTHHH
+391 VNRQGHHHH

-407 EAGNVNLVKSGDSFY
+407 EAGNVNLVKNGEAFY
-422 NSEFGLMLQPI
+422 NSEFGLMLQPV
-433 NQNDMSRLNINNG
+433 NQNEMSRLNIKNG

-462 PVDFVIT
+462 PVDFVVT
-469 KVNGYAVN
+469 KVNGYSVN
-477 SKSDLESALKS
+477 SKSDLENALKS
-488 GRSRRTSIEGVFP
+488 NRSRRTTIEGVFP
-501 NGMIGSFYY
+501 NGMTGSFYY

>member
-1 MEEQREL
+1 
-8 ETHKIQRKMR
+8 MR
-18 KVSKIRMFGMMMVAG
+18 KVSLLLMLAAMLVATSCEGMLNKAKNES
-33 LMMASCGNQT
+33 LAE
-43 QETTENQQQWEEQK
+43 QEQLQEETVSQVEQVQPRVQRTAFLPTE
-57 QAPESQIEQAQQP
+57 
-70 QVKRVAYVPA
+70 
-80 ANTPDFVNA
+80 NTPDFVDA
-89 AERSVDAVVHI
+89 AENSVDAVVHI
-100 MTKVVRQSNTY
+100 MTKVVKQSNTY
-111 DDFFGALLGQI
+111 EDFFGALLGQI
-122 YGYPGQTRSNTM
+122 YGYPGQSRSNTM

-188 KVEADDLDYLS
+188 KVEATDLPFLT
-199 FGDSDQVRIGE
+199 FGDSDNVRIGE

-262 GALVNTRGEL
+262 GALVNTKGEL

-339 YVAEVTEGGAAKLA
+339 YVGEVTEGGAAKLA
-353 GMKAGDVI
+353 GMQDGDVI
-361 TTINGKKVNSTTQ
+361 TAINGKKVNSTTQ
-374 LKEAVG
+374 LKESIG
-380 QYRPGDKLDVE
+380 QYRPGDKVDVE
-391 VNRKGTHHH
+391 VNRNGRHHH

-407 EAGNVNLVKSGDSFY
+407 EAGNVNLVKNGDAFY

-433 NQNDMSRLNINNG
+433 NQNEMSRLNIKNG

-477 SKSDLESALKS
+477 SKSELENALKNT
-488 GRSRRTSIEGVFP
+488 RSRRTTIEGVFP
-501 NGMIGSFYY
+501 NGMTGSFYY